1 MHMSETG
8 ARALQARAI
17 PLLEGVLPMPARPQD
32 ASAFHALHKDFLIL
46 PNAWDAASALVMQEA
61 GAKAIATSSAA
72 VAWAHGYADGHH
84 FPVAKL
90 ISAIEEIARAVS
102 APITCDAEGGYDDDP
117 RKAGDNIA
125 ALIDAGAV
133 GINLEDGKQ
142 PHELHLK
149 KIEAAREAA
158 SRAGVDLFIN
168 ARTDVFLKKLV
179 APEAAVAETLRRAG
193 AIKAA
198 GANGLFVPAAI
209 KAQDIAA
216 IAEGAGLPLNVMALP
231 GVPNAA
237 QLKELGAKR
246 LSAATSIFNAAMA
259 GAREAAVDFLA
270 SGDGADLWQRRGAP
284 PDYNKLFG
292 G

>member
-1 MHMSETG
+1 
-8 ARALQARAI
+8 
-17 PLLEGVLPMPARPQD
+17 MPARPQD

-193 AIKAA
+193 A
-198 GANGLFVPAAI
+198 AI

>member
-1 MHMSETG
+1 
-8 ARALQARAI
+8 
-17 PLLEGVLPMPARPQD
+17 MPARPQD
-32 ASAFHALHKDFLIL
+32 ASVFHALHKDFLIL
-46 PNAWDAASALVMQEA
+46 PNAWDAASARMTQDA

-90 ISAIEEIARAVS
+90 ITVVEEIVRVVS
-102 APITCDAEGGYDDDP
+102 VPVTTDAEAGYSDDV
-117 RKAGDNIA
+117 RETAENVA

-133 GINLEDGKQ
+133 GVNLEDGKQ
-142 PHELHLK
+142 PHELHLR
-149 KIEAAREAA
+149 KIEAVREAA
-158 SRAGVDLFIN
+158 TRAGVDLYIN

-179 APEAAVAETLRRAG
+179 PPEQAIAETLRRAA

-198 GANGLFVPAAI
+198 GASGLFVPALITAE
-209 KAQDIAA
+209 DIAA
-216 IAEGAGLPLNVMALP
+216 VAQGAGLPLNVMALP

-237 QLKELGAKR
+237 QLKELGVKR

-259 GAREAAVDFLA
+259 GAREAAADLLA
-270 SGDGADLWQRRGAP
+270 SGDSARLWQRRGAP